1 MKVELKEG
9 ERIDRL
15 EREKISI
22 IQSSQ
27 VFSFSLDAVLLA
39 DFARLPRTKKGVI
52 VDLCSGNG
60 AVAFLLTAKTKNNIL
75 GVELQEALVD
85 MAKRTVSL
93 NELDEKVA
101 FLQADVRDLKGV
113 IAKDSVDVIT
123 CNPPYFKVAKENLTN
138 KLDSYTLARHEVCLP
153 LDELLASISGL
164 LKMKGKAYLVHRP
177 DRMADIITLARKY
190 RLEPKRVQFVSPKKG
205 KESNIMIMEFIKD
218 GGLGGMRILPEL
230 VVFDEQ
236 DQYTDELRT
245 ILFGEQDDKE

>member
-1 MKVELKEG
+1 MKIELKEG

-15 EREKISI
+15 EREGISI

-39 DFARLPRTKKGVI
+39 DFASLPRTKKGVV

-60 AVAFLLTAKTKNNIL
+60 AVAFLLTAKTKNKIL
-75 GVELQEALVD
+75 GVELQSALVD
-85 MAKRTVSL
+85 MAKRTVAMNNL
-93 NELDEKVA
+93 EEKVS
-101 FLQADVRDLKGV
+101 FLQADVRELKGV

-123 CNPPYFKVAKENLTN
+123 CNPPYFKVAKKNLTN
-138 KLDSYTLARHEVCLP
+138 KLDSYTLARHEVALP
-153 LDELLASISGL
+153 LEELLEAMSGL
-164 LKMKGKAYLVHRP
+164 LKMKGKAYMVHRP
-177 DRMADIITLARKY
+177 DRMADIIILARKY

-205 KESNIMIMEFIKD
+205 KESNIMLIEFIKD

-236 DQYTDELRT
+236 GDYTSELKQV
-245 ILFGEQDDKE
+245 LFGEADDE